1 MSEARAGADMKSNLV
16 PIRRPVAAE
25 PAMSDEA
32 VALACAAGDAA
43 AVAELFDRFRQAVAR
58 YLSRLLVNPHD
69 VEDCLQAT
77 FLEIARG
84 RAQFAGRSSASTWL
98 FGVATNV
105 ARHHA
110 RSAGRRSR
118 LAGALRFA
126 GDDEASGAPPD
137 GVFDAKRRLERLR
150 RALGALSEER
160 REAFVLCELEGLSAR
175 EAAEALGAAE
185 TAIWKRVSDAR
196 RLLRDELARGQ

>member
-1 MSEARAGADMKSNLV
+1 MKSNLV
-16 PIRRPVAAE
+16 AIKQPAAPE
-25 PAMSDEA
+25 PALSDEA
-32 VALACAAGDAA
+32 VALACAGGDPAA
-43 AVAELFDRFRQAVAR
+43 IAELFDRFRHAVAR
-58 YLSRLLVNPHD
+58 YLSRVLANPHD

-77 FLEIARG
+77 FLEVARG
-84 RAQFAGRSSASTWL
+84 TARFAGRSSASTWL

-118 LAGALRFA
+118 LSGALVLV
-126 GDDEASGAPPD
+126 GDDEAAPPE
-137 GVFDAKRRLERLR
+137 GALDARRRLERLR
-150 RALGALSEER
+150 RALGSLSEER

-175 EAAEALGAAE
+175 EAAEALGVAE

-196 RLLRDELARGQ
+196 RLLRDELTRAK